1 MTTEIKLVN
10 IAVHARHGVRAEER
24 FLGQRFFVDI
34 TCRLPEGHRPVDEDL
49 STTVDYAALFKVV
62 QSVCSERTFR
72 LIESLGA
79 EICDRVLER
88 FPLVVDVAIEIRKPA
103 APIEGVLDHA
113 AVAVR
118 KSR

>member
-34 TCRLPEGHRPVDEDL
+34 SCRLPEDHRANDEDL

-62 QSVCSERTFR
+62 QGVCSERTFR
-72 LIESLGA
+72 LIESLGV

-88 FPLVVDVAIEIRKPA
+88 FPLVVDVAVEIRKPA

-118 KSR
+118 KQR